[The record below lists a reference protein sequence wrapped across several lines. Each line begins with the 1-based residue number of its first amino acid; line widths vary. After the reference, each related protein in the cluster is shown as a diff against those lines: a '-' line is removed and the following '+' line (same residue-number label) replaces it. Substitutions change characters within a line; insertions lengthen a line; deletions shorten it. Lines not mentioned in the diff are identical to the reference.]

1 MDRQEHDSDAFRGGA
16 LRATLGDSKGAAADG
31 EGLVG
36 EGNHYGFTL
45 PDELVLLRDQVRRF
59 MREEVKPVED
69 KLPHDAIGC
78 APEDRRR
85 LRDQAAA
92 LGLTRLTVPEEYGGN
107 PASALARV
115 VIAEESAKCRLGG
128 YAPALGAFGGG
139 PPNVIWGGTP
149 EQIAKYGVPCV
160 EGSMRAFVAITEPT
174 GGSDPRNNIRTRA
187 VKQGDAWVLNG
198 RKMWITGAEGADYGI
213 VFARTRDG
221 SAEPRSGERA
231 PLANEREEPPASR
244 GSPPEI
250 TAFIVEPKFPGISF
264 NEIKVIRALSPYEI
278 VLEDCRVPAANVLGD
293 VGRGF
298 GVAQNWLV
306 DARIPYA
313 AGCIGIAQE
322 ALDMACGWVKQ
333 RPARR
338 GMLADKQAI
347 QWMIADSEVELRAA
361 RLLIYDAA
369 SKVDA
374 GLSGKVDA
382 SVCKLYGTETAGRV
396 VDRAM
401 QMFGGMGM
409 AQEMPLERWYRE
421 LRVKRIGEGPSEV
434 HRMVIARD
442 KLRNTDGGMY
452 FG

>member
-1 MDRQEHDSDAFRGGA
+1 MSDVIEAYQ
-16 LRATLGDSKGAAADG
+16 S
-31 EGLVG
+31 E
-36 EGNHYGFTL
+36 
-45 PDELVLLRDQVRRF
+45 ELDLLRDQIRRF
-59 MREEVKPVED
+59 MRDFVKPIED
-69 KLPHDAIGC
+69 KLPYNATGC
-78 APEDRRR
+78 GSEDRAI
-85 LRDQAAA
+85 LKAKAEEM
-92 LGLTRLTVPEEYGGN
+92 GLTRLSVPEEYGGN
-107 PASALARV
+107 PVSALTRV
-115 VIAEESAKCRLGG
+115 VIAEESAKCRLGA

-139 PPNVIWGGTP
+139 PPNVIWSGTQQ
-149 EQIAKYGVPCV
+149 QIEKYGVPCV
-160 EGSMRAFVAITEPT
+160 EGKKRAFVAITEPT
-174 GGSDPRNNIRTRA
+174 GGSDPRNNISTRA
-187 VKQGDAWVLNG
+187 RKEGDVWILNG
-198 RKMWITGAEGADYGI
+198 RKMWITAAGGADYGI
-213 VFARTRDG
+213 IFAKTKDEVDG
-221 SAEPRSGERA
+221 
-231 PLANEREEPPASR
+231 NPPQ
-244 GSPPEI
+244 I
-250 TAFIVEPKFPGISF
+250 TAFIVEPTFPGISF

-278 VLEDCRVPAANVLGD
+278 VLDNCEVPAENVLGE

-298 GVAQNWLV
+298 GVAQRWLV

-313 AGCIGIAQE
+313 AGCVGIAQE

-333 RPARR
+333 RPTRD

-361 RLLIYDAA
+361 RLLVYDAA

-374 GLSGKVDA
+374 GEPGKVDA
-382 SVCKLYGTETAGRV
+382 SICKLVATETAGRV

-442 KLRNTDGGMY
+442 KLRNTEGGSY

>member
-1 MDRQEHDSDAFRGGA
+1 MP
-16 LRATLGDSKGAAADG
+16 
-31 EGLVG
+31 
-36 EGNHYGFTL
+36 EGNHYGFAL
-45 PDELVLLRDQVRRF
+45 PDELLLMRDQIRRF

-69 KLPHDAIGC
+69 QLPHDALGC
-78 APEDRRR
+78 SAEDRAR
-85 LRDQAAA
+85 LRAKAEA
-92 LGLTRLTVPEEYGGN
+92 MGLTRLTVPEEHGGS
-107 PASALARV
+107 PVSALARV
-115 VIAEESAKCRLGG
+115 VIAEESAKCRLGA

-139 PPNVIWGGTP
+139 PPNIIWGGTP
-149 EQIAKYGVPCV
+149 EQIEKYGIPCV
-160 EGSMRAFVAITEPT
+160 DGRKRAFVAITEPS
-174 GGSDPRNNIRTRA
+174 GGSDPRNNIETRA
-187 VKQGDAWVLNG
+187 RRDGDQWILNG
-198 RKMWITGAEGADYGI
+198 RKMWITGAKGADYGV

-221 SAEPRSGERA
+221 DGNA
-231 PLANEREEPPASR
+231 
-244 GSPPEI
+244 PPEI
-250 TAFIVEPKFPGISF
+250 TAFIVEPTFPGISF

-278 VLEDCRVPAANVLGD
+278 VLENCQVPAQNVLGD

-333 RPARR
+333 RRARD
-338 GMLADKQAI
+338 GILADKQAI

-361 RLLIYDAA
+361 RALVYDAA
-369 SKVDA
+369 AKVDA
-374 GLSGKVDA
+374 GLPGKVDA
-382 SVCKLYGTETAGRV
+382 SACKLYGTETAGRV

-409 AQEMPLERWYRE
+409 AKEMPLERWYRE

-434 HRMVIARD
+434 HRVVIARD
-442 KLRNTDGGMY
+442 KLRRTDGGMY

>member
-1 MDRQEHDSDAFRGGA
+1 M
-16 LRATLGDSKGAAADG
+16 
-31 EGLVG
+31 G

-45 PDELVLLRDQVRRF
+45 PDELLLLRDQIRRF
-59 MREEVKPVED
+59 MREEVKPIED
-69 KLPHDAIGC
+69 RLPHDATGC
-78 APEDRRR
+78 AAADRER
-85 LRDQAAA
+85 LREKAESM
-92 LGLTRLTVPEEYGGN
+92 GLTRLTVPEEYGGN
-107 PASALARV
+107 PVSALTRV
-115 VIAEESAKCRLGG
+115 IIAEESAKCRLGA

-139 PPNVIWGGTP
+139 PPNIIWSGTP
-149 EQIAKYGVPCV
+149 EQVQQYGIPCV
-160 EGSMRAFVAITEPT
+160 EDNKRAFVAITEPT
-174 GGSDPRNNIRTRA
+174 GGSDPRNNIETRA
-187 VKQGDAWVLNG
+187 VREGDHWILNG
-198 RKMWITGAEGADYGI
+198 RKMWITGAKGADYGVI
-213 VFARTRDG
+213 FARSKDG
-221 SAEPRSGERA
+221 T
-231 PLANEREEPPASR
+231 ANA
-244 GSPPEI
+244 PPEI
-250 TAFIVEPKFPGISF
+250 TAFIVEPTFPGIFF

-278 VLEDCRVPAANVLGD
+278 ILDNCMVPAKNVLGE

-298 GVAQNWLV
+298 GVAQSWLV

-333 RPARR
+333 RPARD
-338 GMLADKQAI
+338 GLLADKQAL
-347 QWMIADSEVELRAA
+347 QWMIADSEVELKAA
-361 RLLIYDAA
+361 RMLVYDAA
-369 SKVDA
+369 AKVDA

-382 SVCKLYGTETAGRV
+382 SICKLYGTETAGRV

-409 AQEMPLERWYRE
+409 AKEMPLERWYRE